1 MTMMGKGELGGG
13 AGAMRRAAIAIAVFL
28 ALAGLLFLL
37 GPDDFYPWAKAIH
50 VIAVI
55 SWMAGMLY
63 LPRLFV
69 YHADAE
75 MGSVQSETFKVME
88 RRLLRGIINPAMIVT
103 WALGL
108 WLAWKG
114 FGFQGGWLHAKILAV
129 LLLSGLHGY
138 LAGAV
143 RKFAEDKNEKPAR
156 HWRIVN
162 EIPTLLMVVIV
173 ILVVVKP
180 F

>member
-1 MTMMGKGELGGG
+1 
-13 AGAMRRAAIAIAVFL
+13 MRAVVALAILAVL
-28 ALAGLLFLL
+28 ALLLFLAA
-37 GPDDFYPWAKAIH
+37 PDGLYNWIKAFHI
-50 VIAVI
+50 VAVI

-69 YHADAE
+69 YHAETAV
-75 MGSVQSETFKVME
+75 GSPQSETFKVME
-88 RRLLRGIINPAMIVT
+88 YRLLRFIINPAMMAT
-103 WALGL
+103 WVFGL

-114 FGFQGGWLHAKILAV
+114 FGFSGGWLHAKIAAV
-129 LLLSGLHGY
+129 VLLSGLHGY
-138 LAGAV
+138 LARGV
-143 RKFAEDKNEKPAR
+143 RTFAADRNEKPAR

-162 EIPTLLMVVIV
+162 EIPTLLMIAIV